1 VSSQSGARC
10 FAILVASLLLGLLAG
25 PPSESPIAFAV
36 PARQAAAPCPPAPP
50 PPAAPP
56 VALTVEQQV
65 GQMLMAGVTSPVVAD
80 DLHHLVADL
89 HVGNVVLMGPSVE
102 SPAQLL
108 ALTREL
114 QTLALAANGVGLLV
128 ATDQEGGRVQ
138 RLRSGF
144 TALPDAAT
152 VGAIELPARVRA
164 YGRVIGDELAA
175 VGVNLDLAPVLD
187 VNDNPANP
195 VIGNRAFGTTPE
207 QVEGAALLYLA
218 GLHDAGVAGTGK
230 HFPGHGNTS
239 TDSHLAQPYV
249 EKDRAE
255 LDAVELRPFRAAIA
269 AGIDAIMLAHVA
281 YPALDPSDRPAT
293 ISAPIA
299 TCLLRGELGF
309 DGLILTDDMGMEGI
323 TALYAPEE
331 AAVQAVLA
339 GADIVLCA
347 RLELAGAC
355 SPPMLERLRAGLL
368 QAVADGR
375 LSEARVAASVTRVLA
390 LKTRYAVGPATGSQ
404 LSTVGG
410 AAHARQVAE
419 LTSPQ

>member
-1 VSSQSGARC
+1 
-10 FAILVASLLLGLLAG
+10 
-25 PPSESPIAFAV
+25 
-36 PARQAAAPCPPAPP
+36 
-50 PPAAPP
+50 
-56 VALTVEQQV
+56 
-65 GQMLMAGVTSPVVAD
+65 MLMAGVTSAVVTD
-80 DLHHLVADL
+80 DLRHLVADL

-108 ALTREL
+108 AMTREL

-138 RLRSGF
+138 RLRTGF

-152 VGAIELPARVRA
+152 IGAVEPPARVRA
-164 YGRVIGDELAA
+164 YGHLIGEELAA

-207 QVEGAALLYLA
+207 QVERAALGYLA

-249 EKDRAE
+249 EKDRAGLE
-255 LDAVELRPFRAAIA
+255 AVELRPFRAAIA
-269 AGIDAIMLAHVA
+269 SGIDAIMLAHVA

-293 ISAPIA
+293 ISTPIA

-339 GADIVLCA
+339 GADVVLCA

-355 SPPMLERLRAGLL
+355 SPPMLERLQAGLV

-375 LSEARVAASVTRVLA
+375 LSRERVAASVDRVLA
-390 LKTRYAVGPATGSQ
+390 LKARYAVGPADGSL
-404 LSTVGG
+404 LSAVGS

-419 LTSPQ
+419 LTTSSLP